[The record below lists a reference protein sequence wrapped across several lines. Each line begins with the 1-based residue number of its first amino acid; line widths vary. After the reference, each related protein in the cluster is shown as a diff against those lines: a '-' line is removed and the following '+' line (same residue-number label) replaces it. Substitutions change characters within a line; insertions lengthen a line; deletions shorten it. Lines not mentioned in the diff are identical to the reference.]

1 MTTDARRRPGIER
14 MLAVVAVLGGALAV
28 VAGSPT
34 RATRGSVDVTELARI
49 VEHEEDHVTAV
60 ELAKWIRD
68 DKPRLRI
75 LDIRADSE
83 FGEFHIPGA
92 TRVPLA
98 EIARMPLDSAATYV
112 LYSEGGTH
120 AAQGWFLLRA
130 RGVKTVFFLRGG
142 LYEWL
147 EQVMSSPR
155 GVDDAA
161 GPPRFDSRADA
172 LVRRQDAGRRLGE
185 RDAVPSVLD
194 GSSRRHVEPTR
205 ARPSGRSGD
214 GRAEAHRSH
223 PPGLCER
230 VTCWA
235 TESARDRTRW
245 FAALRDA
252 RVRPARPFGR
262 RLSRLHRQRAVRGS
276 QVRGAPRAARGLGPR
291 QPALAE
297 RGVAA
302 QHGDHRGRPPADA
315 RFFAA
320 DPDEY
325 EVVFTANASGAVRL
339 VAEAFRSA
347 RDRASCSPPT
357 TTTR

>member
-1 MTTDARRRPGIER
+1 MTADARRRPGIER
-14 MLAVVAVLGGALAV
+14 MLAV

-83 FGEFHIPGA
+83 FDEYHIPAA

-147 EQVMSSPR
+147 EQVMAPR
-155 GVDDAA
+155 VASTTPQAQRDSIRALTLWFGGKMQVVDSVSATT
-161 GPPRFDSRADA
+161 
-172 LVRRQDAGRRLGE
+172 
-185 RDAVPSVLD
+185 PSVLD
-194 GSSRRHVEPTR
+194 RELSAPHSS
-205 ARPSGRSGD
+205 
-214 GRAEAHRSH
+214 
-223 PPGLCER
+223 
-230 VTCWA
+230 
-235 TESARDRTRW
+235 DR
-245 FAALRDA
+245 
-252 RVRPARPFGR
+252 
-262 RLSRLHRQRAVRGS
+262 
-276 QVRGAPRAARGLGPR
+276 
-291 QPALAE
+291 
-297 RGVAA
+297 
-302 QHGDHRGRPPADA
+302 
-315 RFFAA
+315 
-320 DPDEY
+320 
-325 EVVFTANASGAVRL
+325 
-339 VAEAFRSA
+339 
-347 RDRASCSPPT
+347 RASIKKIRRRAC
-357 TTTR
+357 